1 MKIYGK
7 DFFVKGFE
15 TRGDFSLN
23 EISNNGGVKEIGFS
37 CQYNEAIK
45 ANPIQITFYLPALN
59 ILTAYAQTVGQAR
72 LSRSFKPEWNPFVVS
87 SRLSSGSP
95 TVSLIDYEEK
105 NVYTISVSDVI
116 NPIEIKVGLVEEDAS
131 CRVDI
136 FLFSSESK
144 ILKNYQIK
152 IRIDE
157 RKIPY
162 HQSLWDAEK
171 YLFEENRLKPCYVPE
186 AAKLPVYSTWYSYHQ
201 NLTDE
206 KLIEECLIAKQMGME
221 TIIVD
226 DGWQTNDI
234 QRGYTYCGDWEIEPT
249 KFPNVKKFV
258 ETVHQIGMKVV
269 FWFSLPFLGKNAECY
284 KEFSSMV
291 LDDPNQPFCVLD
303 PRYPKVR
310 NYLIGKYVRAVQE
323 WGLDGLKL
331 DFIDSFKITKYSS
344 EKNENM
350 DYDNLYD
357 AINSMMLT
365 IRNTLQ
371 QINPEIM
378 LEFRQTYIGPVMQT
392 YGNMFRVGDCPCDS
406 LTNRVSA
413 IDMRLNMHSVVVH
426 SDMIMWNYEDSV
438 ESASKQ
444 LLSIFFTVP
453 QISVRLNKIP
463 ACHRQML
470 KHYLS
475 VWLEHR
481 DVLLDGSFKAYG
493 IDGTYTYLEMQNEEK
508 AFFLDFGKNNC
519 KIISKKKNIYL
530 NLTATREVYFDCG
543 ITRKTFIVY
552 DVLGNELEKI
562 DADGLLKINVPHS
575 GMVIIME
582 NGERI

>member
-15 TRGDFSLN
+15 TRGEFSLN
-23 EISNNGGVKEIGFS
+23 EISNKNLIEEIGFT
-37 CQYNEAIK
+37 CNYEELTKI
-45 ANPIQITFYLPALN
+45 NPIQITFFLPALN
-59 ILTAYAQTVGQAR
+59 ILATYSQGSGQAR
-72 LSRSFKPEWNPFVVS
+72 ISRSFRPEWSPFVVS

-95 TVSLIDYEEK
+95 TVSLIDYEER

-116 NPIEIKVGLVEEDAS
+116 NPIEIKVGLVEEDAM

-136 FLFSSESK
+136 LFFSTESK
-144 ILKNYQIK
+144 LLKEYNTK
-152 IRIDE
+152 IRIDA

-162 HQSLWDAEK
+162 NQALIDNEE
-171 YLFEENRLKPCYVPE
+171 YLFSENSLIPCYVPD

-201 NLTDE
+201 NLTSE
-206 KLIEECLIAKQMGME
+206 KLIEECHIAKGMGMS

-234 QRGYTYCGDWEIEPT
+234 RRGYTYCGDWEIEKT
-249 KFPNVKKFV
+249 KFSDVKKFV
-258 ETVHQIGMKVV
+258 KTIHQIGMKVV
-269 FWFSLPFLGKNAECY
+269 FWFSLPFLGKNAKCY

-291 LDDPNQPFCVLD
+291 LDDIEQPFCVLD

-310 NYLIGKYVRAVQE
+310 NYLIDKYITAVRE

-331 DFIDSFKITKYSS
+331 DFIDSFKMTKYSS

-350 DYDNLYD
+350 DYENLYD
-357 AINSMMLT
+357 AINCMMLT
-365 IRNTLQ
+365 IRDSLQ
-371 QINPEIM
+371 EINPEIM

-438 ESASKQ
+438 ESAAKQ

-453 QISVRLNKIP
+453 QISVRLNEIP

-475 VWLEHR
+475 VWLENR

-519 KIISKKKNIYL
+519 KIVSGKKNIYL

-552 DVLGNELEKI
+552 DVLGNQLEKL

-575 GMVIIME
+575 GMVIIGNE
-582 NGERI
+582 EGI